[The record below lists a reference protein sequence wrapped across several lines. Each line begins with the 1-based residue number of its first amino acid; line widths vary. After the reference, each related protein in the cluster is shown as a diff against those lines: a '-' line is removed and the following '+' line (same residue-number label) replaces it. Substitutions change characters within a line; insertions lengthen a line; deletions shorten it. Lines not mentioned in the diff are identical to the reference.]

1 MESNLLMNTQNQ
13 KRKIVV
19 YSHDT
24 FGLGNIR
31 RMLVIAQSLVE
42 ADLNTSVL
50 ILSGSPM
57 LHAFRI
63 PPQIDYIKL
72 PCLTR
77 TMQGDYEAKFL
88 DLDVEQILR
97 LRSNIIKSSILDFDP
112 DLILVDKKPFGVG
125 DELASA
131 LGELQKQGHRAKL
144 VLLLRDILDSPES
157 TIRIWQKNGY
167 HKAIQSFYDQV
178 LVVGSPEVFDL
189 CKEYEFPGESHDKV
203 RFCGYIARE
212 AGRSS
217 RQQLRQQ
224 YGIGNERLVLVT
236 PGGGEDG
243 YQLLKCYLQGLRLQ
257 KDVGDTKT
265 LVICGPEMIGSQ
277 RNHIL
282 TLVGE
287 CPNVAMQNFTD
298 DMMACMNAAD
308 LVISMG
314 GYNTVCELLT
324 LHKRAIVIPRVMP
337 VQEQWIRAE
346 RMANLGLIR
355 AIHPEKLT
363 PSILMATVQ
372 DELTKVNV
380 HPQNLYQINLNGL
393 SGVCDSINRLMNDDQ
408 NVDENNFIKT
418 CHDNQQDTKTNRLL
432 GAVQS

>member
-1 MESNLLMNTQNQ
+1 MDIERK

-31 RMLVIAQSLVE
+31 RMLAIAKSLVE
-42 ADLNTSVL
+42 SDPNTSVL

-77 TMQGDYEAKFL
+77 TMQGSYEAKYL
-88 DLDVEQILR
+88 DLNFESISR
-97 LRSNIIKSSILDFDP
+97 LRSNIIHSAILDFDP

-131 LGELQKQGHRAKL
+131 LEELQRQNHRAKL

-167 HKAIQSFYDQV
+167 HSAIQSFYDQV
-178 LVVGSPEVFDL
+178 LVVGSPDIFDL
-189 CKEYEFPGESHDKV
+189 RKEYQFPSESHEKV
-203 RFCGYIARE
+203 RFCGYLARE
-212 AGRSS
+212 AGRTS
-217 RQQLRQQ
+217 RQQLRQEL
-224 YGIGNERLVLVT
+224 GLGNEPLVLVT

-243 YQLLKCYLQGLRLQ
+243 YQLLKCYLVGLRNHKNL
-257 KDVGDTKT
+257 GETKT
-265 LVICGPEMIGSQ
+265 LVICGPEMIESQ
-277 RNHIL
+277 RKHINAL
-282 TLVGE
+282 IND
-287 CPNVAMQNFTD
+287 CPNAVMQNFTD
-298 DMMACMNAAD
+298 DMMACMDAAD

-324 LHKRAIVIPRVMP
+324 LGKRAIVVPRVRP
-337 VQEQWIRAE
+337 VQEQMIRAD
-346 RMANLGLIR
+346 RLAKFGFLR
-355 AIHPEKLT
+355 TIHPDNMT
-363 PSILMATVQ
+363 PSGLMGTVEE
-372 DELTKVNV
+372 ELSKIEI
-380 HPQNLYQINLNGL
+380 HQNNRYQIDLNGL
-393 SGVCDSINRLMNDDQ
+393 SEVCHTIYQLMDAAKKGMVKKQ
-408 NVDENNFIKT
+408 RKA
-418 CHDNQQDTKTNRLL
+418 R
-432 GAVQS
+432 QSNPAFVNARVG

>member
-1 MESNLLMNTQNQ
+1 
-13 KRKIVV
+13 
-19 YSHDT
+19 
-24 FGLGNIR
+24 
-31 RMLVIAQSLVE
+31 
-42 ADLNTSVL
+42 
-50 ILSGSPM
+50 
-57 LHAFRI
+57 
-63 PPQIDYIKL
+63 
-72 PCLTR
+72 
-77 TMQGDYEAKFL
+77 
-88 DLDVEQILR
+88 
-97 LRSNIIKSSILDFDP
+97 
-112 DLILVDKKPFGVG
+112 
-125 DELASA
+125 
-131 LGELQKQGHRAKL
+131 
-144 VLLLRDILDSPES
+144 
-157 TIRIWQKNGY
+157 
-167 HKAIQSFYDQV
+167 
-178 LVVGSPEVFDL
+178 
-189 CKEYEFPGESHDKV
+189 
-203 RFCGYIARE
+203 
-212 AGRSS
+212 
-217 RQQLRQQ
+217 
-224 YGIGNERLVLVT
+224 VLVT

-346 RMANLGLIR
+346 RMANLGLLR

-372 DELTKVNV
+372 EELTKVNV

-408 NVDENNFIKT
+408 NADENNFIKT